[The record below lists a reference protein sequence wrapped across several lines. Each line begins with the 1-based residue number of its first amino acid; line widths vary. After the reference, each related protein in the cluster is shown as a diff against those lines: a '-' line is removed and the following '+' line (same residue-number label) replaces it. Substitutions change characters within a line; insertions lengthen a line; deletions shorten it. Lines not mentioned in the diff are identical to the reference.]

1 MKSLISLDQ
10 MQRKLQ
16 ASTSGAV
23 RILEFRVTVPAKTY
37 YTSKEAAALL
47 MVSPVTVREW
57 TRKGFLRAVST
68 AGGHRRFLIEEL
80 RTFAAGHGIRL
91 ESDSPAAA
99 TALSRVLL
107 VDDDPVFSTYLR
119 QIILA
124 ARPGLQVENA
134 SDGFEAGRLTE
145 SFRPQLVVLDIQMP
159 RIDGIELCRRLR
171 ASPTT
176 AGAEL
181 VVMSNALTDENIA
194 AVRAAGANRWLEKGA
209 ARAEILAALGLGSVA
224 AAHTPNRQE
233 RVQRTL
239 TTDSIGAVPG
249 VARRRG

>member
-1 MKSLISLDQ
+1 MKSLVSLDQ
-10 MQRKLQ
+10 TQRKLHSLRL
-16 ASTSGAV
+16 AAV
-23 RILEFRVTVPAKTY
+23 WKTEFKVTIPAKTY

-57 TRKGFLRAVST
+57 ARKGLLRAVST

-80 RTFAAGHGIRL
+80 RTFAAAHGIRL
-91 ESDSPAAA
+91 ENDTPAVAA
-99 TALSRVLL
+99 GLNRVLL
-107 VDDDPVFSTYLR
+107 VDDDVVFVTYLR

-124 ARPGLQVENA
+124 AKPDIQVECA
-134 SDGFEAGRLTE
+134 SDGFEAGQLTE

-176 AGAEL
+176 ANAEL
-181 VVMSNALTDENIA
+181 MVMSNALNEESIA

-209 ARAEILAALGLGSVA
+209 SRAEILLALGFGARGA
-224 AAHTPNRQE
+224 AA
-233 RVQRTL
+233 V
-239 TTDSIGAVPG
+239 
-249 VARRRG
+249 

>member
-1 MKSLISLDQ
+1 MAI
-10 MQRKLQ
+10 
-16 ASTSGAV
+16 
-23 RILEFRVTVPAKTY
+23 PAKSY

-57 TRKGFLRAVST
+57 TRKGLLRAVST

-80 RTFAAGHGIRL
+80 RAFAAAHGIHL
-91 ESDSPAAA
+91 ENERTAAA
-99 TALSRVLL
+99 AAPHRVLL
-107 VDDDPVFSTYLR
+107 VDDDVVFVTYLR

-124 ARPGLQVENA
+124 ASPNIQVECAN
-134 SDGFEAGRLTE
+134 DGFEAGRLTE

-176 AGAEL
+176 ANAEL
-181 VVMSNALTDENIA
+181 VVMSNALTEENIT

-209 ARAEILAALGLGSVA
+209 SRSEILLALGFGA
-224 AAHTPNRQE
+224 ATAARSPELELEKTKKQPRSQ
-233 RVQRTL
+233 RVMPAN
-239 TTDSIGAVPG
+239 G
-249 VARRRG
+249 

>member
-1 MKSLISLDQ
+1 MKSTISLDQ
-10 MQRKLQ
+10 IQRKPHAL
-16 ASTSGAV
+16 AT
-23 RILEFRVTVPAKTY
+23 FRVSELRVTIPAKAY
-37 YTSKEAAALL
+37 YTPKEAAALL

-57 TRKGFLRAVST
+57 TRKGLLRAVST

-80 RTFAAGHGIRL
+80 RTFAAAHGIRL
-91 ESDSPAAA
+91 ESDARDVA
-99 TALSRVLL
+99 TEVSRVLL

-134 SDGFEAGRLTE
+134 SDGFEAGQLTE

-176 AGAEL
+176 ANAKL
-181 VVMSNALTDENIA
+181 VVMSNALNEENIA
-194 AVRAAGANRWLEKGA
+194 AVQAAGANGWLEKGA
-209 ARAEILAALGLGSVA
+209 SRAEILLALGFGGA
-224 AAHTPNRQE
+224 ATRARSK
-233 RVQRTL
+233 RV
-239 TTDSIGAVPG
+239 P
-249 VARRRG
+249 

>member
-1 MKSLISLDQ
+1 MKSLVSLDQ
-10 MQRKLQ
+10 TQRKLHSLRL
-16 ASTSGAV
+16 AAV
-23 RILEFRVTVPAKTY
+23 RKTEFKVTIPAKTY

-57 TRKGFLRAVST
+57 ARKGLLRAVST

-80 RTFAAGHGIRL
+80 RTFAAAHGIRL
-91 ESDSPAAA
+91 ENDTPAVAA
-99 TALSRVLL
+99 GLNRVLL
-107 VDDDPVFSTYLR
+107 VDDDVVFVTYLR

-124 ARPGLQVENA
+124 AKPDIQVECA
-134 SDGFEAGRLTE
+134 SDGFEAGQLTE

-176 AGAEL
+176 ANAEL
-181 VVMSNALTDENIA
+181 MVMSNALNEESIA

-209 ARAEILAALGLGSVA
+209 SRAEILLALGFGARGA
-224 AAHTPNRQE
+224 AA
-233 RVQRTL
+233 V
-239 TTDSIGAVPG
+239 
-249 VARRRG
+249 